1 MGELIVTS
9 GIPIRNC
16 AVRGVKESPPLPVGL
31 RRGFLPIERRPRGG
45 VLTADD
51 VASQQA
57 ARRVLAEFGRQKYDP
72 GREIPRPGCADSVQV
87 PGRFSAV
94 VPAAEH
100 RRECLDLF
108 LAPALLARLFV
119 ITLGADALDDV
130 LAVELLLHPAER
142 AINRLVLANL
152 DFDGHGFADVVW
164 ERKGSLGFPRKPTSN
179 RIFPKR
185 HRQRH
190 PALLKVFP
198 PEELPPPPTSPGRQ
212 DRKSVA

>member
-1 MGELIVTS
+1 MTWPRSKL
-9 GIPIRNC
+9 
-16 AVRGVKESPPLPVGL
+16 RGVFWLSSEGKKTTPAGK
-31 RRGFLPIERRPRGG
+31 F
-45 VLTADD
+45 
-51 VASQQA
+51 
-57 ARRVLAEFGRQKYDP
+57 P
-72 GREIPRPGCADSVQV
+72 GRGCADSVQV

-130 LAVELLLHPAER
+130 LAVEFLLHPAER

-179 RIFPKR
+179 RFFPKR

-198 PEELPPPPTSPGRQ
+198 PEELPPPPTSPGRHLAGISRRLLAAGI
-212 DRKSVA
+212 DGGLGLGGSDERGNTSGKAGRLV